1 MAKEK
6 QAPQAGLLSPLAAD
20 FTLFGGADA
29 VLLIHGF
36 TGSPAHMLKL
46 GTALQ
51 QQGFTVR
58 GVLLT
63 GHGTR
68 AEDMLKASWED
79 WLSDVREAY
88 DAMAAAF
95 RTVSVAG
102 LSMGGVLSLI
112 LAAEKQPAC
121 CVTCSAPMGISN
133 PFAGAAP
140 LIGKILPL
148 LPKRKKAADQL
159 LDPDYDIG
167 YDVIPT
173 PRLTDLKT
181 LIRMA
186 KERLSGV
193 RCPVLCAQSQKDP
206 DISKDSA
213 DVILAGVSSARKEK
227 LTLTQPL
234 HVITIG
240 PETDTLFPAVCR
252 FMLDCTKE
260 NP

>member
-1 MAKEK
+1 MDASVYRAAKSLYDFLSSCPP
-6 QAPQAGLLSPLAAD
+6 APAKADLLLA
-20 FTLFGGADA
+20 L
-29 VLLIHGF
+29 
-36 TGSPAHMLKL
+36 GSHDLRVPDH
-46 GTALQ
+46 
-51 QQGFTVR
+51 
-58 GVLLT
+58 
-63 GHGTR
+63 
-68 AEDMLKASWED
+68 
-79 WLSDVREAY
+79 
-88 DAMAAAF
+88 AAA
-95 RTVSVAG
+95 
-102 LSMGGVLSLI
+102 LYL
-112 LAAEKQPAC
+112 
-121 CVTCSAPMGISN
+121 
-133 PFAGAAP
+133 AGAAP

-173 PRLTDLKT
+173 PRLTDLKK

-252 FMLDCTKE
+252 FILDCTKE
-260 NP
+260 NS

>member
-6 QAPQAGLLSPLAAD
+6 QEPQAGLLSPLAAD

-68 AEDMLKASWED
+68 AEDMLNASWED

-159 LDPDYDIG
+159 
-167 YDVIPT
+167 
-173 PRLTDLKT
+173 
-181 LIRMA
+181 
-186 KERLSGV
+186 RLSGV

-206 DISKDSA
+206 DIAKDSA